1 MSSDNIQ
8 YLTKAGAVKLQEEL
22 DYLVN
27 TAREEL
33 SKRLRA
39 AIEQGDLSENADYI
53 SAKEDQGFL
62 EGKIQ
67 ELQDTLKN
75 SVMIEELEVDL
86 DEVGVGNTIVIQE
99 ENYPPE
105 KYYIV
110 GPKEADPTN
119 GRISLK
125 SPIGNALLGHRVGD
139 SVDVKTPGGTLK
151 FKLISIE

>member
-8 YLTKAGAVKLQEEL
+8 YLTKDGAKKLQEEL

-67 ELQDTLKN
+67 ELQNTLKN
-75 SVMIEELEVDL
+75 SVMIEELEVNL
-86 DEVGVGNTIVIQE
+86 DEVGVGNTIIIQE
-99 ENYPPE
+99 GSYPPE

-139 SVDVKTPGGTLK
+139 SIDVKTPGGTLK

>member
-1 MSSDNIQ
+1 MTADNIQ
-8 YLTKAGAVKLQEEL
+8 YLTKDGYKKIQEEL
-22 DYLVN
+22 EYLEN

-62 EGKIQ
+62 EGRIQ
-67 ELQDTLKN
+67 ELKAIIKN
-75 SVMIEELEVDL
+75 SVMIEELEVNN

-99 ENYPPE
+99 ENFPPE
-105 KYYIV
+105 KYFIV
-110 GPKEADPTN
+110 GPKEADPAN

-125 SPIGNALLGHRVGD
+125 SPIGNALLGHSVGD
-139 SVDVKTPGGTLK
+139 NVDVKTPDGTIN
-151 FKLISIE
+151 FKLLSIE